1 MILYYITD
9 LTQFPGSDAERRR
22 ALLAK
27 IAEAGRTGIDFIQLR
42 ERDLSAR
49 ELEQLATATME
60 TLRLA
65 PATRLLINSRIDVAL
80 AVGAHGVHL
89 RADDITAAE
98 ARGIWL
104 RAKTTKPVIAV
115 SCHSVEEVA
124 LAEAHGADFAVLG
137 PIFEKAAGSTVPV
150 GVDVLRAATH
160 RAAGAAEIM
169 PVLALGGVTL
179 SNAAECIAAGAMG
192 IAGIRI
198 FQAGDLKDMKNTVAK
213 LHALARP
220 AFAAGKAKHPYWP
233 V

>member
-9 LTQFPGSDAERRR
+9 RTQFPGSDAEQRR
-22 ALLAK
+22 ALLAR
-27 IAEAGRTGIDFIQLR
+27 IAKAGQAGIDFIQLR

-49 ELEQLATATME
+49 ELQQLATAAME
-60 TLRLA
+60 TLRSA
-65 PATRLLINSRIDVAL
+65 PATRLLVNSRTDVAL

-104 RAKTTKPVIAV
+104 RATKAKPIMAV
-115 SCHSVEEVA
+115 SCHRVEEVA

-137 PIFEKAAGSTVPV
+137 PIFEKVDAAAAPLGL
-150 GVDVLRAATH
+150 GALRAAAQ
-160 RAAGAAEIM
+160 RPAGAAEAM

-192 IAGIRI
+192 MAGIRV
-198 FQAGDLKDMKNTVAK
+198 FQEGDIKDTAAK
-213 LHALARP
+213 LRALARP
-220 AFAAGKAKHPYWP
+220 APTAGKAKHPYWP
-233 V
+233 A

>member
-124 LAEAHGADFAVLG
+124 LATRLLIHSRIDVALAVGAHGVH
-137 PIFEKAAGSTVPV
+137 
-150 GVDVLRAATH
+150 LRADDIT
-160 RAAGAAEIM
+160 AAEARGIWLRAKTTK
-169 PVLALGGVTL
+169 PV
-179 SNAAECIAAGAMG
+179 I
-192 IAGIRI
+192 
-198 FQAGDLKDMKNTVAK
+198 
-213 LHALARP
+213 
-220 AFAAGKAKHPYWP
+220 
-233 V
+233 